1 MENNL
6 LSKTFKIIHNSP
18 KNLNNLSVEDPINKI
33 NQSLNNL
40 LISLQ
45 NDNTPICKELN
56 LDNENEEEISNYY
69 DIQNKQEKYEN
80 INNFQNKK
88 YTIDYN
94 KRDNNIENHEINN
107 SQNLLNEKSLRKSNI
122 RKEDNPINTFNK
134 EKNKNNLI
142 SKNKDKSNNIKY

>member
-69 DIQNKQEKYEN
+69 MKILIIFKIKNIQLIIIK
-80 INNFQNKK
+80 
-88 YTIDYN
+88 
-94 KRDNNIENHEINN
+94 EIII
-107 SQNLLNEKSLRKSNI
+107 LKITK
-122 RKEDNPINTFNK
+122 
-134 EKNKNNLI
+134 LI
-142 SKNKDKSNNIKY
+142 ILKIY